1 MSLYAIGDLHLS
13 FTANKP
19 MDIFGKEWKHHVKK
33 IEKNWN
39 KMISSGDTVVLAG
52 DHSWGRNLKEAE
64 ADLEFI
70 ASLPGRKI
78 LLRGNHD
85 MFWDAGR
92 TKRLNEKYNG
102 RLFFLQ
108 NNFYSYGNT
117 ALVGTKG
124 YCYEGKD
131 SPEHFEKLV
140 KRELER
146 LRLSYELAVAAGY
159 TSFIQFLH
167 YPPTSIGEEE
177 SGFTRMALEYGADQV
192 IYAHCHGKDRFQ
204 DSFLGNVDG
213 VNYRLVSSDYLKFK
227 PERILP

>member
-1 MSLYAIGDLHLS
+1 
-13 FTANKP
+13 
-19 MDIFGKEWKHHVKK
+19 
-33 IEKNWN
+33 
-39 KMISSGDTVVLAG
+39 MISSGDTVVLAG

-167 YPPTSIGEEE
+167 YPPTSIGEEGKRFYPDGAGIWGR
-177 SGFTRMALEYGADQV
+177 SGDLRSLPWERPLSGQFS
-192 IYAHCHGKDRFQ
+192 GKCRRGELP
-204 DSFLGNVDG
+204 SG
-213 VNYRLVSSDYLKFK
+213 VL
-227 PERILP
+227 